1 MLMLLVFFALSLGLS
16 LLLTPLA
23 RALASQ
29 FGLTDKPDE
38 RRKLH
43 DQAIPVGGGV
53 AVLLASLATIG
64 VMLLVDAWRG
74 ELYEQVSQWLA
85 PPWWDLGIIVSGG
98 NEFHDHLTLWLG
110 LALASIFICG
120 VGILDDRGYL
130 RGRYKLLGQLVAI
143 GILINA
149 GLVVETIGIA
159 SIQENPIPLGIW
171 SIPFTAFFLLGAIN
185 SLNLLD
191 GMDGLLSTVAL
202 IVTLAFAG
210 MSVMGDKWF
219 TACVAVTIAGALLGF
234 LRYNLPPASIY
245 LGDAGSMLIGLV
257 IGSLAIKSSLK
268 GPACFALAAPVAVL
282 VIPILDTT
290 AAIFRRKLTGRSIYT
305 TDRGHLHHCLLRQGF
320 SKEMVLLFVAI
331 FCLWAAGGAYLSITL
346 NKEWLALL
354 AALTVAL
361 ALISMRWFGYGE
373 MLLIGDR
380 LRGMAA
386 SVVRSRGSIGPH
398 HSAIQLQGCG
408 AWTDQWATL
417 TEAAE
422 EMALKAMRLDIN
434 APALHES
441 YHGRWVN
448 PCDEE
453 DTEGGDTSWNVAIPL
468 LWRGQTV
475 GRLEVSGGRDD
486 QPVWQKIATLTKLVD
501 ELEQILCKIAD
512 DAGFPIPPPLPE
524 PVQSAHQH
532 AFTE

>member
-1 MLMLLVFFALSLGLS
+1 
-16 LLLTPLA
+16 
-23 RALASQ
+23 
-29 FGLTDKPDE
+29 
-38 RRKLH
+38 
-43 DQAIPVGGGV
+43 
-53 AVLLASLATIG
+53 
-64 VMLLVDAWRG
+64 
-74 ELYEQVSQWLA
+74 
-85 PPWWDLGIIVSGG
+85 
-98 NEFHDHLTLWLG
+98 
-110 LALASIFICG
+110 

-130 RGRYKLLGQLVAI
+130 RGRYKLLGQLFAI
-143 GILINA
+143 AILINA
-149 GLVVETIGIA
+149 GLVVDTIRILDV
-159 SIQENPIPLGIW
+159 NLPLGIW
-171 SIPFTAFFLLGAIN
+171 AIPFTVFFLLGAIN

-210 MSVMGDKWF
+210 MAIMVGRWVP
-219 TACVAVTIAGALLGF
+219 ACVAMTLAGALLGF
-234 LRYNLPPASIY
+234 LRYNLPPANIY
-245 LGDAGSMLIGLV
+245 LGDAGSMLIGLA
-257 IGSLAIKSSLK
+257 IGALAIKSSLK
-268 GPACFALAAPVAVL
+268 TGATFALAAPLAIL
-282 VIPILDTT
+282 IIPILDTT

-320 SKEMVLLFVAI
+320 SKGMVLVFVAI

-346 NKEWLALL
+346 NREWLALL
-354 AALTVAL
+354 AALTVAI

-380 LRGMAA
+380 LKGLAA
-386 SVVRSRGSIGPH
+386 SLVRSRGSLGPH
-398 HSAIQLQGCG
+398 HSAIRLQGSG
-408 AWTDQWATL
+408 AWADQWATL

-453 DTEGGDTSWNVAIPL
+453 YTEAGDTSWNVAIPL

-512 DAGFPIPPPLPE
+512 DAGLPMPPE
-524 PVQSAHQH
+524 PVQSAHEH
-532 AFTE
+532 ALDLTMTE